1 MGRRGRGGADAVS
14 VAWNP
19 QKAAAWSVLCPR
31 LCAVALPEVQV
42 WVSESAPSPPRA
54 AGAPGWSG
62 RSAEGCPRSCGEGGS
77 AAAPGGCLD
86 AAAAKS
92 RSLNPPSLSS
102 LAVLHQSP
110 SPDLGSRH
118 GTGKTVRPR
127 AALGF
132 TNFVNC
138 SGVLEFVGKPEEF
151 RSKLNLS
158 SGISYTFCFP
168 FVPLPRERPPEPAP
182 TWRCSAAAGDVAGFG
197 GRSLFVSECVKGSLP
212 KNPES
217 G

>member
-77 AAAPGGCLD
+77 AAAPGG
-86 AAAAKS
+86 
-92 RSLNPPSLSS
+92 LS
-102 LAVLHQSP
+102 
-110 SPDLGSRH
+110 GRR
-118 GTGKTVRPR
+118 GG
-127 AALGF
+127 
-132 TNFVNC
+132 
-138 SGVLEFVGKPEEF
+138 E
-151 RSKLNLS
+151 
-158 SGISYTFCFP
+158 
-168 FVPLPRERPPEPAP
+168 VPLAEPAI
-182 TWRCSAAAGDVAGFG
+182 
-197 GRSLFVSECVKGSLP
+197 SLFSCSPASVTFS
-212 KNPES
+212 
-217 G
+217 